1 MANKF
6 CIIDTCE
13 NIITVTA
20 TDGAGNTGT
29 DTISVTF
36 STSTVSTPTP
46 QLSPSPTTIL
56 TPKPQSSPSLSKE
69 GIVFGYVTNIK
80 GHPIESVRLRLMGV
94 KTKVIKT
101 ASSGAGGFFEYT
113 DLEADTYTV
122 IAKKTKYRNTQQK
135 VKLGDGAS
143 KEIEIMMKKTS
154 KRVIDERQTTES
166 ADSTDKN

>member
-1 MANKF
+1 
-6 CIIDTCE
+6 
-13 NIITVTA
+13 
-20 TDGAGNTGT
+20 
-29 DTISVTF
+29 
-36 STSTVSTPTP
+36 
-46 QLSPSPTTIL
+46 
-56 TPKPQSSPSLSKE
+56 
-69 GIVFGYVTNIK
+69 
-80 GHPIESVRLRLMGV
+80 MGV